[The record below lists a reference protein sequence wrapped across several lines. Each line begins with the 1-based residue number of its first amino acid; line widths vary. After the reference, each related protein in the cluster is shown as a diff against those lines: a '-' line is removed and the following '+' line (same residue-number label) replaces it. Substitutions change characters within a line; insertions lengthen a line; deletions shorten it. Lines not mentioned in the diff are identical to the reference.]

1 MFITHT
7 ESRKTIRVT
16 REQIQT
22 YKAFPRRELTIVLQ
36 PSFGTRHQRT
46 GTGAGACPGPSFVQ
60 DLSGDCRPVFQVRAS
75 GNLGW
80 RPQRS
85 PASPGE
91 RGRLSRAGRGPWA
104 VGRGSA
110 CGERRGARAQG
121 GRSLDAA
128 AVSFQLEEETASLQ
142 RRSPVFLKEM
152 KADSEFSGLLSSRS

>member
-1 MFITHT
+1 MAAPAKPGVPGRTGP
-7 ESRKTIRVT
+7 
-16 REQIQT
+16 
-22 YKAFPRRELTIVLQ
+22 AFP
-36 PSFGTRHQRT
+36 
-46 GTGAGACPGPSFVQ
+46 
-60 DLSGDCRPVFQVRAS
+60 
-75 GNLGW
+75 
-80 RPQRS
+80 
-85 PASPGE
+85 
-91 RGRLSRAGRGPWA
+91 RGPWA